1 MFRSLPFVMGFYF
14 ALLCPNGCL
23 GSVILLSL
31 NLLDLC
37 FWSCGPFI
45 VSVHSIFE
53 QLVPR
58 VVGFCLCLGRNLQ
71 FWNFGKRGKQGEH
84 FPCFP
89 GLVITVLPE
98 YLFFLFM
105 LG

>member
-1 MFRSLPFVMGFYF
+1 MGFGWCNFYF
-14 ALLCPNGCL
+14 
-23 GSVILLSL
+23 L

-45 VSVHSIFE
+45 VLVLSLLE
-53 QLVPR
+53 QLVPV

-71 FWNFGKRGKQGEH
+71 FWNFEKRANRANVFLFSRIGYDG
-84 FPCFP
+84 
-89 GLVITVLPE
+89 LPE
-98 YLFFLFM
+98 YLFFFFVFFFLFT